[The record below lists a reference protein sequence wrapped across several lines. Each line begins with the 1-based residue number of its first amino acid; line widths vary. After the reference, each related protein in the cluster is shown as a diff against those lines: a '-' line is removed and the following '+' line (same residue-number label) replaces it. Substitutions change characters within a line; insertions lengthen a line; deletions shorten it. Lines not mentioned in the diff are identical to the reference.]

1 MEAPGHTLPP
11 GPWVNRIR
19 LPQRR
24 EHSNSVPPSSRGPSL
39 PPSRHE
45 CPTLPEV
52 GHPWTRPSQMPNET
66 LTRLPAES
74 QSGHLRL
81 ERRREGHSPP
91 PVPPDVPLADESI
104 PRRPREAGAVASK
117 TRGFTLG
124 TPLRVAL
131 AAHEGEFLFCSRNCQ
146 TTAASPRQ
154 GTCSSGS
161 FPQMRVDMPLPCFVS
176 RDEER
181 IDSSPWIGASV

>member
-117 TRGFTLG
+117 HVGLPSELLFAWLWRLTRGSSSFAPVTVK
-124 TPLRVAL
+124 LRLRAQDR
-131 AAHEGEFLFCSRNCQ
+131 G
-146 TTAASPRQ
+146 
-154 GTCSSGS
+154 
-161 FPQMRVDMPLPCFVS
+161 RVLPDHFHK
-176 RDEER
+176 
-181 IDSSPWIGASV
+181 